1 MHTLL
6 RLIAGLVLLAIAVAH
21 AVPVGAE
28 DGVYSIAPIAH
39 PAPAAPKLTA
49 KAALVREDSEGRA
62 LFSKAPDAPLPPAST
77 IKMLTALTALKL
89 GQTTDTVTIIKDD
102 LVGGSTMNLQAGDT
116 LTLGSLLQG
125 LLIPSGNDAAMA
137 IARLEGTKLPAAA
150 RIGAVSAFVAKMNE
164 TGVTLG
170 LTGTKAMNPHGL
182 DEAGMVST
190 ATDLARLAP
199 LVLADPT
206 LAPIVRTKETKAP
219 SKFGSYPLV
228 NTNEMLGTPGII
240 GVKTGSEDS
249 VGQNLVLAVDE
260 GNHRLIVTIIGSD
273 DRYADARTLLAYVRA
288 NWAWVTL
295 GDPKGIPG
303 LARALTAW
311 HVVPA
316 PATATATAA
325 TTTTASTP
333 DASAPLPSSSSPPP
347 SGGRKTLLL
356 DRVTRGQLHYRILL
370 GGPGAF
376 PDSTSAAAPGAITA
390 TASGASSLTASPIGM
405 RGVIIYVLGD
415 REVARLP
422 LVDAPPPAPVM
433 ITPAPIT
440 AATAMP
446 IRAVA
451 ATARP

>member
-1 MHTLL
+1 MQTLL

-21 AVPVGAE
+21 VVPVGAE
-28 DGVYSIAPIAH
+28 DGVYPIAPIAH

-49 KAALVREDSEGRA
+49 KAALVREDSEGKA

-89 GQTTDTVTIIKDD
+89 GQPTDTVTIIKDD

-150 RIGAVSAFVAKMNE
+150 QIGAVSAFVAKMNE

-182 DEAGMVST
+182 DAAGMVST

-273 DRYADARTLLAYVRA
+273 DRYADARTLIAYVRA

-311 HVVPA
+311 HVA
-316 PATATATAA
+316 PASA
-325 TTTTASTP
+325 TTTAATASTP
-333 DASAPLPSSSSPPP
+333 DLSTPLPSPSPSP

-370 GGPGAF
+370 GGPDAF
-376 PDSTSAAAPGAITA
+376 PDGISASAPGATA
-390 TASGASSLTASPIGM
+390 AGASSLTASPIGM

-433 ITPAPIT
+433 MPAPIT
-440 AATAMP
+440 AATVTP
-446 IRAVA
+446 TRAVA

>member
-1 MHTLL
+1 MQTLL
-6 RLIAGLVLLAIAVAH
+6 RLIASLVLLAIAVAH

-28 DGVYSIAPIAH
+28 DGVYPIAPIAH

-49 KAALVREDSEGRA
+49 KAALVREDSEGKA

-89 GQTTDTVTIIKDD
+89 GQPTDTVTIIKDD

-150 RIGAVSAFVAKMNE
+150 QIGAVSAFVAKMNE

-170 LTGTKAMNPHGL
+170 LTGTRAMNPHGL
-182 DEAGMVST
+182 DAAGMVST
-190 ATDLARLAP
+190 AADLARLAP

-311 HVVPA
+311 HVAPA
-316 PATATATAA
+316 PATATAAVTG
-325 TTTTASTP
+325 TASTP
-333 DASAPLPSSSSPPP
+333 DASAPLPSSSP
-347 SGGRKTLLL
+347 SLSRGRKTLLL

-370 GGPGAF
+370 GGSDAF
-376 PDSTSAAAPGAITA
+376 PDGISAAAPEATTA
-390 TASGASSLTASPIGM
+390 TASSVTASPIGI
-405 RGVIIYVLGD
+405 RGVIIYVVGD

-422 LVDAPPPAPVM
+422 LVDAPPPASVM
-433 ITPAPIT
+433 MPAPIT
-440 AATAMP
+440 AATVTPM
-446 IRAVA
+446 RAVA

>member
-1 MHTLL
+1 MQTLL

-28 DGVYSIAPIAH
+28 DGVYPIAPIAH

-49 KAALVREDSEGRA
+49 KAALVREDSEGKA

-89 GQTTDTVTIIKDD
+89 GQPTDTVTIIKDD

-150 RIGAVSAFVAKMNE
+150 QIGAVSAFVAKMNE

-170 LTGTKAMNPHGL
+170 LTSTKAMNPHGL
-182 DEAGMVST
+182 DAAGMVST
-190 ATDLARLAP
+190 AADLARLAP

-273 DRYADARTLLAYVRA
+273 DRYADAHTLIAYVRA

-311 HVVPA
+311 HVAPA
-316 PATATATAA
+316 PATTTAA
-325 TTTTASTP
+325 TGTASTP
-333 DASAPLPSSSSPPP
+333 DLSAPLPSPSPAPSLPP

-370 GGPGAF
+370 GGPDAF
-376 PDSTSAAAPGAITA
+376 PNGISASAPGATA
-390 TASGASSLTASPIGM
+390 AGASSLPASPIGM

-440 AATAMP
+440 AATVTPM
-446 IRAVA
+446 RAVA

>member
-1 MHTLL
+1 MMRGYGALL
-6 RLIAGLVLLAIAVAH
+6 RSIVGLVLLALTVAS

-28 DGVYSIAPIAH
+28 DGVYLIAP
-39 PAPAAPKLTA
+39 PAPPAPKLTA
-49 KAALVREDSEGRA
+49 KAVLVREDSEGKV
-62 LFSKAPDAPLPPAST
+62 LFSKAPDTPLPPAST

-89 GQTTDTVTIIKDD
+89 GQPTDTVTIINDD
-102 LVGGSTMNLQAGDT
+102 LVGGSTMNLQTGDT

-150 RIGAVSAFVAKMNE
+150 QIGAVPAFVAKMNE
-164 TGVTLG
+164 MGVTLG

-182 DEAGMVST
+182 DAPGMVST

-199 LVLADPT
+199 LVLADPV

-228 NTNEMLGTPGII
+228 NTNELLGMPGVI

-273 DRYADARTLLAYVRA
+273 DRYADARALLTYVRT
-288 NWAWVTL
+288 NWTWVTL

-311 HVVPA
+311 HVA
-316 PATATATAA
+316 PASTAVTVAG
-325 TTTTASTP
+325 TP
-333 DASAPLPSSSSPPP
+333 SAGMPSD
-347 SGGRKTLLL
+347 GRKTLLL
-356 DRVTRGQLHYRILL
+356 NRVVRSQLHYRIVL
-370 GGPGAF
+370 GGPDAF
-376 PDSTSAAAPGAITA
+376 PDTTLVASTATSGAIV
-390 TASGASSLTASPIGM
+390 SPASPMAM
-405 RGVIIYVLGD
+405 RGVIIYLLGD

-422 LVDAPPPAPVM
+422 LVDAPLPAPVM
-433 ITPAPIT
+433 LPTSLTPA
-440 AATAMP
+440 AAMP
-446 IRAVA
+446 SRTVV

>member
-1 MHTLL
+1 MQTLL
-6 RLIAGLVLLAIAVAH
+6 RLIAGFVLLAIAVAH

-28 DGVYSIAPIAH
+28 DGVYPIAPIAH

-49 KAALVREDSEGRA
+49 KAALVREDSEGKA

-89 GQTTDTVTIIKDD
+89 GQPTDTVTIIKDD

-150 RIGAVSAFVAKMNE
+150 QIGAVSAFVAKMNE

-182 DEAGMVST
+182 DAAGMVST
-190 ATDLARLAP
+190 AADLARLAP

-273 DRYADARTLLAYVRA
+273 DRYADARTLIAYVRA

-311 HVVPA
+311 RVA
-316 PATATATAA
+316 PASATTTAA
-325 TTTTASTP
+325 TGMASTP
-333 DASAPLPSSSSPPP
+333 NLSAPLPSSVP

-356 DRVTRGQLHYRILL
+356 DRVARGQLHYRILL
-370 GGPGAF
+370 GGPDAF
-376 PDSTSAAAPGAITA
+376 PDGISVSAPGATAA
-390 TASGASSLTASPIGM
+390 TASSLPASPIGM

-440 AATAMP
+440 AATVTP
-446 IRAVA
+446 V
-451 ATARP
+451 